1 MQGSAAY
8 RCTVGRWLDQPAALS
23 HQHEPEHNVSLST
36 YLVPSVAAYHRS
48 SRWSWNH
55 WSRAT
60 SACTHIVRVPPVQK
74 SKAKHRNQQCIPT
87 QHCRA
92 IQTLTLAL
100 TSQCSRACRQQSSSP
115 KLIDWHWNLPLV
127 GVLGAKYD
135 ELEYACCWSGLA
147 TGLLL
152 QLHARI
158 ASNWAKIDRENNGIS
173 VSET

>member
-100 TSQCSRACRQQSSSP
+100 TSQCSRAAMGTQTA
-115 KLIDWHWNLPLV
+115 DWIQCV
-127 GVLGAKYD
+127 G
-135 ELEYACCWSGLA
+135 
-147 TGLLL
+147 
-152 QLHARI
+152 
-158 ASNWAKIDRENNGIS
+158 S
-173 VSET
+173 VSDGAEIHFADSTPKESASVAPLWNRL